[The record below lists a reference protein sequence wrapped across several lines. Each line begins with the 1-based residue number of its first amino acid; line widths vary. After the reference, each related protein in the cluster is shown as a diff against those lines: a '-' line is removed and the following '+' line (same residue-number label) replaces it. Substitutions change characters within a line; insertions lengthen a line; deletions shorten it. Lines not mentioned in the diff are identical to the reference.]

1 MISSELSCIIKSV
14 EIQLPAPENSFS
26 RLLTDSRQLTDPADT
41 LFFAIPT
48 KRNNGVRYVDGLYS
62 KGVRNFVVS
71 ADTEDDVRQSLAKL
85 IDANIWY
92 VKDVIVALQHLAEHH
107 RKQFDIPVVGITGS
121 NGKTIV
127 KDWIVQLLSQDHK
140 VVASP
145 KSYNSQIGV
154 PLSVW
159 QIKAEHDFAV
169 IEAGISESGEMDR
182 LRNVVRPTI
191 GIFTNI
197 GQAHDEN
204 FLTRHQKIAEKLQLF
219 THCDVLIYC
228 LDHKEIH
235 SVISEKESL
244 HRLCRFTWGTDDE
257 NPVQL
262 LNVATGDHHT
272 LLTIRVNSNNID
284 QSLNPSLKS
293 HICNTPAPFTVE
305 IPFVDRASVENV
317 MHCISL
323 LVLQGYQHD
332 EIASRCRRL
341 MPVAM
346 RLEMDEGINNCLLI
360 NDSYSLDVNSLSIA
374 LDFVQ
379 HEIQHHNKTL
389 ILSDFIQSGI
399 PENEL
404 YAQVA
409 SLISQRGITKLIGI
423 GPALSR
429 CRGFFGEVKSC
440 FYNSTDD
447 FLNRHPF
454 SDFENETILLKGARL
469 FCFEN
474 IAKVLQRK
482 RHETIMEVD
491 LDALVHNAN
500 YYRSRIKPT
509 TKLMAMVKASS
520 YGAGKVEVA
529 NTLQFNHVDYLTVAY
544 CDEGVELRR
553 NGITLPIMVMN
564 PEEESFDNII
574 RYNLEPDI
582 YSFRILQLFSDAA
595 RLYSHSKQ
603 GTSQSNIH
611 VHIELDTGMHRL
623 GFSPDDMNLLAKT
636 LLSDDSPIT
645 VRSIFSHLACSEDPA
660 MDDFTRLQI
669 KRFSEG
675 SSRLKQLLGRDDI
688 LCHILNSSGIT
699 RFPEAQFDM
708 VRLGIGLYGISP
720 EPDVQ
725 SMLRPVSKLKTR
737 ISQIKDIPCGDSVGY
752 NRRWIA
758 ERDSRI
764 AIIPIGYADGLSRHL
779 GYGNGHVRIA
789 GKDAPIIGS
798 ICMDM
803 CFVDITGLD
812 CHEGD
817 EVVLFGP
824 EGMLTDMAAAAGTI
838 PYEILTAVSPRVKR
852 IYISQ

>member
-1 MISSELSCIIKSV
+1 MICNQLSNILKAV
-14 EIQLPAPENSFS
+14 ETQVAAPERGFS
-26 RLLTDSRQLTDPADT
+26 RLLTDSRQLTDPDDT

-48 KRNNGVRYVDGLYS
+48 KRNNGVRYVASLFE

-71 ADTEDDVRQSLAKL
+71 SDVDDEIKASLKSL
-85 IDANIWY
+85 HDANVWY
-92 VKDVIVALQHLAEHH
+92 VRDVVVSLQRLAEHH
-107 RKQFDIPVVGITGS
+107 RSQFDIPVVGVTGS

-127 KDWIVQLLSQDHK
+127 KDWIVQLLAKDHN

-159 QIKAEHDFAV
+159 QMKPEHDFAV
-169 IEAGISESGEMDR
+169 IEAGISESGEMER
-182 LRNVVRPTI
+182 LRNVVCPTI

-219 THCDVLIYC
+219 THCNVLIYC
-228 LDHKEIH
+228 LDHKDIH
-235 SVISEKESL
+235 SVISERESL
-244 HRLCRFTWGTDDE
+244 RGLFRFTWGHGDE

-262 LNVATGDHHT
+262 LESLEGTHGTT
-272 LLTIRVNSNNID
+272 LKIKLNSAVEM
-284 QSLNPSLKS
+284 
-293 HICNTPAPFTVE
+293 PASMEHGYADCQFDVW

-317 MHCISL
+317 MHCITL
-323 LVLQGYQHD
+323 LVFLGYQPN
-332 EIASRCRRL
+332 EIASRCRGL

-360 NDSYSLDVNSLSIA
+360 NDSYSLDINSLSIA
-374 LDFVQ
+374 LDFVHHERQ
-379 HEIQHHNKTL
+379 HFNKTL
-389 ILSDFIQSGI
+389 ILSDFVQSGL
-399 PENEL
+399 PEPEL
-404 YAQVA
+404 YSQVA

-423 GPALSR
+423 GSALSR
-429 CRGFFGEVKSC
+429 CRSFFNGINSI
-440 FYNSTDD
+440 FYNSTDE
-447 FLNRHPF
+447 FLQQYSF
-454 SDFENETILLKGARL
+454 SDFENETILLKGARI

-500 YYRSRIKPT
+500 YYRSLIKPT

-574 RYNLEPDI
+574 RYQLEPDI
-582 YSFRILQLFSDAA
+582 YSFRILQLFSDVA
-595 RLYSHSKQ
+595 RLYADKAHPVA
-603 GTSQSNIH
+603 I
-611 VHIELDTGMHRL
+611 HIELDTGMHRL
-623 GFSPDDMNLLAKT
+623 GFSPDDMEQLSQT
-636 LLSDDSPIT
+636 LKSIDSPIM
-645 VRSIFSHLACSEDPA
+645 VRSIFSHLACSEDPE
-660 MDDFTRLQI
+660 MDDFTRMQI
-669 KRFSEG
+669 KRFNDG
-675 SSRLKQLLGRDDI
+675 SSTLKRLLGRDDI

-720 EPDVQ
+720 EPEVQ
-725 SMLRPVSKLKTR
+725 SMLLPVSTLKTR
-737 ISQIKDIPCGDSVGY
+737 ISQIKDIPQGDSVGY

-779 GYGNGHVRIA
+779 GYCNGRMRIA
-789 GKDAPIIGS
+789 GKDVPIIGS

-803 CFVDITGLD
+803 CFVDITD
-812 CHEGD
+812 VQCQEGD
-817 EVVLFGP
+817 EVILFGP
-824 EGMLTDMAAAAGTI
+824 NGMLTDMAAAAGTI

-852 IYISQ
+852 IYVSQ